1 MKYSVKQMQQAL
13 KDGKVIWFYHEG
25 SGDLLYKGYL
35 EDDRIQVEWEY
46 GKTSYPFNSV
56 DTTLEYWVC
65 TKIEGEGTVTNKPH
79 KHAELIKKWADGAII
94 QYRCTIFGSWA
105 TCDQNR
111 PSWDEQVEYRIKP
124 TIVKKWKWIYRD
136 SFGELK
142 VTTSCYTE
150 QDFNK
155 MFQRLT
161 LIQKIDS
168 TMIEV
173 GE

>member
-35 EDDRIQVEWEY
+35 EDDRIQVEWEG
-46 GKTSYPFNSV
+46 GKTSYPYNSE
-56 DTTLEYWVC
+56 DTVLEHWVC
-65 TKIEGEGTVTNKPH
+65 TKIEGEVTVTNKPH
-79 KHAELIKKWADGAII
+79 KHAELIKKWADGAIV
-94 QYRCTIFGSWA
+94 QWHNQDGRWYDVRA
-105 TCDQNR
+105 NR
-111 PSWDEQVEYRIKP
+111 PTWDEEVEYRIKP
-124 TIVKKWKWIYRD
+124 TIVKKWHWVYRD
-136 SFGELK
+136 SFWKLK

-150 QDFNK
+150 QDFNEK
-155 MFQRLT
+155 FPRLT

-173 GE
+173 EE